1 MKKVTRRNIKKILE
15 NKSIEIEMVNDLGP
29 YSFNFKKH
37 IITDSEREELL
48 KKFKDDNKRFGY
60 GKRTDDK
67 TDILEFSFVDEIYRV
82 IEG

>member
-1 MKKVTRRNIKKILE
+1 MTKITRKNIKKILE
-15 NKSIEIEMVNDLGP
+15 NKSIKIEMVNDLSS

-37 IITDSEREELL
+37 IITDDEREELL

-60 GKRTDDK
+60 GKLTEDK
-67 TDILEFSFVDEIYRV
+67 TDILEFSFIDEVYKI

>member
-1 MKKVTRRNIKKILE
+1 MAKITRKNIKKILE
-15 NKSIEIEMVNDLGP
+15 NKSIEIEMINDLSS

-60 GKRTDDK
+60 GKLTEDK

>member
-1 MKKVTRRNIKKILE
+1 MTKITRKSIKKILE
-15 NKSIEIEMVNDLGP
+15 NKNIKIEMVNDLSS

-37 IITDSEREELL
+37 IITDDEREELL

-60 GKRTDDK
+60 GKLTEDK
-67 TDILEFSFVDEIYRV
+67 TDILEFSFVDEVYKI

>member
-1 MKKVTRRNIKKILE
+1 MTKITRKNIKKILE
-15 NKSIEIEMVNDLGP
+15 NKSIKIEMVNDLSS

-37 IITDSEREELL
+37 IITDDEREELL

-60 GKRTDDK
+60 GKLTEDK
-67 TDILEFSFVDEIYRV
+67 TDILEFSFVDEVYKI

>member
-1 MKKVTRRNIKKILE
+1 MK
-15 NKSIEIEMVNDLGP
+15 SQ
-29 YSFNFKKH
+29 
-37 IITDSEREELL
+37 ELL

-60 GKRTDDK
+60 GKLTDDK